1 MRALLIFFATWCT
14 EQAGVGLLLG
24 EQKDSS
30 IVSVKQVVPR
40 GSADRTNR
48 IRVGDQVGIVFK
60 CLCARS
66 RACVVDGVNISLPA
80 SCSGSAPLV
89 HQCFCHDFRLGA
101 SPCGPTC
108 MCVSVLLG
116 DHACLFASVFV
127 VKRVRRDVK

>member
-48 IRVGDQVGIVFK
+48 IRVGDQVGIVF
-60 CLCARS
+60 S
-66 RACVVDGVNISLPA
+66 S
-80 SCSGSAPLV
+80 
-89 HQCFCHDFRLGA
+89 
-101 SPCGPTC
+101 
-108 MCVSVLLG
+108 VSVRA
-116 DHACLFASVFV
+116 HV
-127 VKRVRRDVK
+127 RVW